1 MKAIKSACK
10 QVVGIYETAQFRGNR
25 NQSFGSVV
33 RMKSSL
39 DTERCLVKCLNI
51 CGIIRVG
58 KSQSVNQ

>member
-10 QVVGIYETAQFRGNR
+10 QVVSIYETAQFRGNR

-39 DTERCLVKCLNI
+39 DTERCLVSCLNN

-58 KSQSVNQ
+58 